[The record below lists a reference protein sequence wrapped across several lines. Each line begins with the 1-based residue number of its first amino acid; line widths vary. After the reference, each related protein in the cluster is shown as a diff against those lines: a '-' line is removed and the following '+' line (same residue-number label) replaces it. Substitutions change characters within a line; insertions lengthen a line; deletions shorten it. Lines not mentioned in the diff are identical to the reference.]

1 MARGFSKVIIMGNMT
16 RDPEL
21 RSTSTG
27 TQVCSFTVAVN
38 RVYNGNESV
47 SFLDCSAWGKVG
59 ETIAQYCKRGSGI
72 LVSGRLEQR
81 SYETKEG
88 EKRSRVEIVVDDFN
102 FVGGGNADVSADFG
116 SSSRG
121 SSKRSS
127 KKEAPV
133 DDVAPEDIGEP
144 EIDLSEIP
152 F

>member
-1 MARGFSKVIIMGNMT
+1 
-16 RDPEL
+16 
-21 RSTSTG
+21 
-27 TQVCSFTVAVN
+27 
-38 RVYNGNESV
+38 
-47 SFLDCSAWGKVG
+47 LDCSAWGKVG

-102 FVGGGNADVSADFG
+102 FVGGGNADVSADSG

>member
-1 MARGFSKVIIMGNMT
+1 MARGFSKVIIMGSMT
-16 RDPEL
+16 RDAEL
-21 RSTSTG
+21 RSTPTG
-27 TQVCSFTVAVN
+27 NQVCAFSVAVN

-47 SFLDCSAWGKVG
+47 SFCECSAWGKVG

-102 FVGGGNADVSADFG
+102 FVGGGNADVPAESG
-116 SSSRG
+116 SSSR

-127 KKEAPV
+127 KAASAPA
-133 DDVAPEDIGEP
+133 DEVAPDDIGDEP
-144 EIDLSEIP
+144 IDLSEIP